1 MKAHVQWFLQLWM
14 VTNTHVLCTP
24 MQSKILCQK
33 KTKGTISRERRLKQ
47 KWASRWTE
55 NPKGRSRQKLET
67 KITIILIGWNP
78 KRAIYAKVKDH
89 DKVTTSVRHDPL
101 GASSYQKTPNPKHL
115 QTWNKGYVHQSGTV
129 HLGHPVIK
137 RHPIQNIYKL
147 ETGEMRISQAR
158 SIWGIQLS
166 ENLKVWSICNSKT
179 RNRGNS
185 KLLGRITVIVF
196 NVPSPYIYHFPKLL
210 KKKSVEPRHWQ
221 VTTQFTKFEP
231 VPIYLELSFILH
243 TKFLFFDGNTWSKNF
258 QNTKTFFTSF
268 EKVWTTNTHSLNS
281 WVIGSVHPHPP
292 RERLHSGRETWL
304 GTVERTSALSKMQ
317 SYKKIIEENHQKA
330 R

>member
-210 KKKSVEPRHWQ
+210 KIRGATPFAGYHSIHQIWACANLFGTLIYSTYKISSILRWQYLKQKKKNS
-221 VTTQFTKFEP
+221 K
-231 VPIYLELSFILH
+231 Y
-243 TKFLFFDGNTWSKNF
+243 KNF
-258 QNTKTFFTSF
+258 SYIFW
-268 EKVWTTNTHSLNS
+268 KVWTTNTPSLNS
-281 WVIGSVHPHPP
+281 WVVEAYISI
-292 RERLHSGRETWL
+292 RLENGYTP
-304 GTVERTSALSKMQ
+304 
-317 SYKKIIEENHQKA
+317 EEKHG
-330 R
+330 